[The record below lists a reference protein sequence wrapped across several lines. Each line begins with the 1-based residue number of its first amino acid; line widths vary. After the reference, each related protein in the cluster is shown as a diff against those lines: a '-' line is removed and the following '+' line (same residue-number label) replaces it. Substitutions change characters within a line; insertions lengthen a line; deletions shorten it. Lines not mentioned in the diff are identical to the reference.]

1 MKDFRKQID
10 QIDEKIV
17 NLLGKRMILVKE
29 IAKFKRAEGLPVKDS
44 GREDELRIR
53 LKILAKKHGL
63 DPEFVNHL
71 YNHVFVES
79 RRIQN
84 E

>member
-10 QIDEKIV
+10 QIDQKIV
-17 NLLGKRMILVKE
+17 ELMGKRMNLVKE
-29 IAKFKRAEGLPVKDS
+29 IAKFKKTENLPVEDS
-44 GREDELRIR
+44 GREDELRR
-53 LKILAKKHGL
+53 NLKVLAKKHGL

-71 YNHVFVES
+71 YSHVFIES
-79 RRIQN
+79 RRIQS

>member
-10 QIDEKIV
+10 QIDQKIV
-17 NLLGKRMILVKE
+17 ELLGRRMDLVKE
-29 IAKFKRAEGLPVKDS
+29 VAKFKKVENLPVKDS
-44 GREDELRIR
+44 GREDELRR
-53 LKILAKKHGL
+53 NLKTLATKHGL

-71 YNHVFVES
+71 YSHVFIES
-79 RRIQN
+79 RRIQS